1 MSAHRRWEPVEER
14 DLVALAPVLS
24 LRDLARIFGR
34 SEESIESKARELR
47 QRGVDVAPLGRN
59 AALVRCPEC
68 GRWRTGL
75 GASGSCA
82 VCEERRHALD
92 AEREY
97 RESVSRL
104 APWQRRVVEHEAA
117 RERELAELKAARED
131 TRRVR
136 RDIERARGMPAL
148 GDIKQTCK
156 G

>member
-1 MSAHRRWEPVEER
+1 MEER

-59 AALVRCPEC
+59 ATLVRCPEC

-82 VCEERRHALD
+82 GMISIGAKGLNITD
-92 AEREY
+92 
-97 RESVSRL
+97 SQ
-104 APWQRRVVEHEAA
+104 PQA
-117 RERELAELKAARED
+117 RIASCANSA
-131 TRRVR
+131 TV
-136 RDIERARGMPAL
+136 A
-148 GDIKQTCK
+148 
-156 G
+156 